1 MKEKQT
7 PSFRYSLFTLLSL
20 AVFMV
25 LGIRV
30 FGASLNV
37 VMFLAWMLV
46 NVLALKLG
54 YTYSDLEN
62 KALDTVRNSLQAI
75 VIMLAVGA
83 LIGVWIASGTVP
95 TIIYYGMKIIN
106 AKYFLVTSL
115 ILCAIVSM
123 CTGTSWG
130 TMGTVGVALLGIG
143 TGLGIPVGM
152 TAGAII
158 SGAWFGDKLSPLS
171 DTTNFAS
178 GVMGVN
184 VMTHV
189 KHMLYTTVPALIVSA
204 IIFLFL
210 GFRVSSTSADFTLI
224 EQIST
229 GLAANFNIG
238 FITIIPMIIVII
250 MLLMKKSP
258 AQSILTGVIAGI
270 VIAIFYQGF
279 EPKLVFDSFYKGFN
293 KEFELDFLAT
303 LLNRGGM
310 NSMNSTVQ
318 AVIFTTGIGGMIK
331 EIGIIKV
338 LVSKFAQKIKSTGGL
353 VASAMSISYL
363 SIGLTGSHS
372 FAAIMVQSTMLDLFK
387 FKGLKPENVS
397 RICEDCG
404 TIGVTIIPWGVTAV
418 FIINTLNVPFAEY
431 APYAFLCYLCPLFS
445 LLCGIT
451 GIGMTRYTEE
461 EKKEL
466 ELATEI

>member
-1 MKEKQT
+1 MKEKQI
-7 PSFRYSLFTLLSL
+7 PSFGYSLFTLLLL
-20 AVFMV
+20 AAFMV
-25 LGIRV
+25 VGMRFLG
-30 FGASLNV
+30 APLNV
-37 VMFLAWMLV
+37 VMFLAWILV
-46 NVLALKLG
+46 NLMSLKLG
-54 YTYSDLEN
+54 YTYSELET

-83 LIGVWIASGTVP
+83 LIGVWVASGTVP
-95 TIIYYGMKIIN
+95 SIVYYGMKIIN

-115 ILCAIVSM
+115 FLCSIVSM

-130 TMGTVGVALLGIG
+130 TIGTVGVALVGVG

-158 SGAWFGDKLSPLS
+158 SGSWFGDKLSPLS

-178 GVMGVN
+178 GIMGVN

-189 KHMLYTTVPALIVSA
+189 KHMLYTTVPAVIVSA

-210 GFRVSSTSADFTLI
+210 GFKVSSTAADFTLI
-224 EQIST
+224 EQISS
-229 GLAANFNIG
+229 GLMANFNISL
-238 FITIIPMIIVII
+238 ITLIPMVLVIA
-250 MLLMKKSP
+250 MLLMRKPP

-279 EPKLVFDSFYKGFN
+279 EPKLVFNSFYSGFK
-293 KEFELDFLAT
+293 KEFELEFLST

-331 EIGIIKV
+331 EIGIINV
-338 LVSKFAQKIKSTGGL
+338 LVSKFAQKIKTTGGL

-363 SIGLTGSHS
+363 SIGLTGSHC

-418 FIINTLNVPFAEY
+418 FIMNTLNIQFMEY

-451 GIGMTRYTEE
+451 GIGMAKYTEE

-466 ELATEI
+466 QIAS